1 MLLPFLLMGAHGG
14 IGTTYNL
21 LPELFVDLY
30 AAWEAGDLQKAQ
42 QAQYQIDRAIL
53 IFRKFGVVPAVKA
66 AMRLRGI
73 DCGSPRAPLLPL
85 SAEQVERLAYELE
98 EVELHGI

>member
-1 MLLPFLLMGAHGG
+1 MGAHGG

-21 LPELFVDLY
+21 IPELFVDLY
-30 AAWEAGDLQKAQ
+30 AAWTAGDLQTAQ

-53 IFRKFGVVPAVKA
+53 VLRKFGVVPAVKA

-73 DCGSPRAPLLPL
+73 DCGNPRAPLLPL
-85 SAEQVERLAYELE
+85 TADQVEQLACELE
-98 EVELHGI
+98 QANLVGVERR